1 MCWGNSGRTKASRKQ
16 EVSQTNGTRRKRT
29 LRSGFTTGTAAAA
42 AVKGALTLILEKR
55 APERV
60 AVHLLTG
67 DPLEIALHRCER
79 INSQSARCTVI
90 KDAGDDPDVTNGAE
104 IGACVTLAA
113 SAEEEKVTIEGGRGV
128 GRVTK
133 PGLDVAPG
141 NPAINPG
148 PRRMIR
154 QAAKEVLKKHAVR
167 CAVRVEVFVPNGET
181 LAKKTL
187 NARLGIVGG
196 ISILGTTGIVRPL
209 SHAAYTATI
218 DSALSVAKAC
228 RISRPVLT
236 TGRRSERFAQSLWPE
251 MAPEAFV
258 QIGDYF
264 RHAMAAAADKGF
276 VHVSLAVFFGKA
288 LKMAQGV
295 AHTHAAANT
304 LTLDRL
310 AEWTLAV
317 TGDPD
322 LVDNIAQANTA
333 RYAFERLK
341 PAHDNVIGLVGA
353 KVVSAA
359 ASFAGPGMAV
369 RAVIFGY
376 DGTVAFDSAAVTRTE
391 RS

>member
-1 MCWGNSGRTKASRKQ
+1 
-16 EVSQTNGTRRKRT
+16 
-29 LRSGFTTGTAAAA
+29 
-42 AVKGALTLILEKR
+42 
-55 APERV
+55 
-60 AVHLLTG
+60 
-67 DPLEIALHRCER
+67 
-79 INSQSARCTVI
+79 
-90 KDAGDDPDVTNGAE
+90 
-104 IGACVTLAA
+104 
-113 SAEEEKVTIEGGRGV
+113 
-128 GRVTK
+128 
-133 PGLDVAPG
+133 
-141 NPAINPG
+141 
-148 PRRMIR
+148 
-154 QAAKEVLKKHAVR
+154 
-167 CAVRVEVFVPNGET
+167 
-181 LAKKTL
+181 L

-276 VHVSLAVFFGKA
+276 VHVTLAVFFGKA

-322 LVDNIAQANTA
+322 LADNIAQANTA
-333 RYAFERLK
+333 RYAFDRLK
-341 PAHDNVIGLVGA
+341 PAHDTVIGQVGA

-391 RS
+391 RL